1 VNGRERKTKPQS
13 KDMSNQATTANFQP
27 AEKRMM
33 ELGMDVVQIKK
44 EISFALQHINKSD
57 KLQKCTP
64 ESKLAAVVN
73 IANIGLTLNPVAKEA
88 YLIPRWNKLVNG
100 NECALEPSYVGLVKL
115 LTDAGSVNS
124 MVTQVVYEHDREF
137 ELNLADNRE
146 PVVHKPE
153 LVKSKRGNIIGCYSL
168 ATLPDGT
175 RQVEWMDIEELRNI
189 RQRSETYV
197 AYLAGKISTCTWI
210 TDESEMMRKTVVKR
224 IYKYLPRTDRM
235 NKIDEAIKLDNTDY
249 TASDEQLN
257 YIENLLSTSTLDDR
271 QRTSIEMEMSVM
283 NGQRASKVIEQLKNN
298 QLDPITQG
306 NGGSAKEINNAVKKA
321 ASIG

>member
-1 VNGRERKTKPQS
+1 
-13 KDMSNQATTANFQP
+13 MSNQLTVANFQP

-64 ESKLAAVVN
+64 DSKLAAVIN

-88 YLIPRWNKLVNG
+88 YLIPRWNKLVG
-100 NECALEPSYVGLVKL
+100 GSVCELEPGYVGLVKL
-115 LTDAGSVNS
+115 LTDAGSINS
-124 MVTQVVYEHDREF
+124 MVTQVVYENDKVF
-137 ELNLADNRE
+137 ELDLADNQK
-146 PVVHKPE
+146 PVTHKPE
-153 LVKSKRGNIIGCYSL
+153 PVKSKRGNIIGCYSL

-175 RQVEWMDIEELRNI
+175 RQVEWMDLEELYKI
-189 RQRSETYV
+189 RERSETYQAWV
-197 AYLAGKISTCTWI
+197 QKKISTCTWV
-210 TDESEMMRKTVVKR
+210 TDETEMMRKTVVKR
-224 IYKYLPRTDRM
+224 IYKYLPRTERM

-249 TASDEQLN
+249 TASDEQLT
-257 YIENLLSTSTLDDR
+257 YIENLLASSTLDDR

-283 NGQRASKVIEQLKNN
+283 NGQRASKVIEHLKNN

-306 NGGSAKEINNAVKKA
+306 NGGSAKEINNAVKRA
-321 ASIG
+321 AQID